1 MWKPRANTILTVFR
15 TCCPPSHTHTRTR
28 AHTHTHTH
36 TRTYA
41 RMHACTHAHA
51 CTHTQ
56 DGSVTTVN
64 ELHLFSVTNADSG
77 TYQCTANNEL
87 GTDTASATLTIS
99 SESNLV
105 RCYIK
110 CDISLEFIME
120 PHFQAPP
127 SRRGSWECAIVC
139 RESLEDIMATT
150 CVQNDVFKG
159 MLNKNV

>member
-1 MWKPRANTILTVFR
+1 MKAQSKYNFNCFSYLLSP
-15 TCCPPSHTHTRTR
+15 PPSHTHTHTR
-28 AHTHTHTH
+28 AHTHGCTHGCMHAHMHTH
-36 TRTYA
+36 PR
-41 RMHACTHAHA
+41 
-51 CTHTQ
+51 THTQ

-120 PHFQAPP
+120 PHSQAPR
-127 SRRGSWECAIVC
+127 SRRGSWECAVVY
-139 RESLEDIMATT
+139 RDSLEDIMATT

-159 MLNKNV
+159 MVNKNV